1 MLLFVKW
8 NGSDSAIVIQMTAD
22 ASLTKRLQL
31 FMQGD
36 RAAADALL
44 REVLPKLRDIAVREL
59 KRERYVAPL
68 SKTELINELWVRNL
82 SKGGWQ
88 IRDQGHF
95 YALASLA
102 MRRVLVDMARKRL
115 ALRRGGE
122 EATFSLDESGPL
134 IGTSVQDAEQIVEI
148 GILMDRLEAKAPDA
162 ARMVDMHYFSGFTLE
177 EIAKE
182 TGLTLKQV
190 RTRWERGMKWLK
202 GMLQAKARRGRS
214 AFPDLSV

>member
-1 MLLFVKW
+1 M
-8 NGSDSAIVIQMTAD
+8 DSN

-36 RAAADALL
+36 TAAADALL
-44 REVLPKLRDIAVREL
+44 REVLPKLRDIALREL
-59 KRERYVAPL
+59 KRERYIAPL
-68 SKTELINELWVRNL
+68 SKTELINELWVSSL
-82 SKGGWQ
+82 SKGGWE

-95 YALASLA
+95 YALASMA

-115 ALRRGGE
+115 AVRRGGG
-122 EATFSLDESGPL
+122 EATFSLGESGAL
-134 IGTSVQDAEQIVEI
+134 IGTSVDDAERIVEI
-148 GILMDRLEAKAPDA
+148 GILMDRLEVEDPDG

-190 RTRWERGMKWLK
+190 RSRWERGMKWLK
-202 GMLQAKARRGRS
+202 RTLHAKKRNGPS
-214 AFPDLSV
+214 LPPDWGV

>member
-1 MLLFVKW
+1 MPG
-8 NGSDSAIVIQMTAD
+8 NT
-22 ASLTKRLQL
+22 SLTERLQL

-36 RAAADALL
+36 SAVVEALL
-44 REVLPKLRDIAVREL
+44 REVLPKLHQIALREL

-68 SKTELINELWVRNL
+68 SKTELIHEVWLGSL

-102 MRRVLVDMARKRL
+102 MRRVLVDLARKRL
-115 ALRRGGE
+115 ALRRGAGE
-122 EATFSLDESGPL
+122 TTLSLDESGSL
-134 IGTSVQDAEQIVEI
+134 LGTPAHEAEQIVEI
-148 GILMDRLEAKAPDA
+148 GILMERLEAKYPDA

-182 TGLTLKQV
+182 TGLTARQV
-190 RTRWERGMKWLK
+190 RSRWEKGLKWLK
-202 GMLQAKARRGRS
+202 RMLQSLPELGA
-214 AFPDLSV
+214 

>member
-1 MLLFVKW
+1 MPG
-8 NGSDSAIVIQMTAD
+8 NI
-22 ASLTKRLQL
+22 SLTERLQL

-36 RAAADALL
+36 SAVVEALL
-44 REVLPKLRDIAVREL
+44 REVLPKLHQIALREL

-68 SKTELINELWVRNL
+68 SKTELIHEVWLGSL

-102 MRRVLVDMARKRL
+102 MRRVLVDLARKRL
-115 ALRRGGE
+115 ALRRGAGE
-122 EATFSLDESGPL
+122 TTLSLDESGSVL
-134 IGTSVQDAEQIVEI
+134 GTPARDAQQIVEI
-148 GILMDRLEAKAPDA
+148 GILMERLEAKDPDA

-182 TGLTLKQV
+182 TGLTARQV
-190 RTRWERGMKWLK
+190 RSRWEKGLKWLK
-202 GMLQAKARRGRS
+202 RMLQSLPEPGA
-214 AFPDLSV
+214 

>member
-1 MLLFVKW
+1 MPV
-8 NGSDSAIVIQMTAD
+8 NI
-22 ASLTKRLQL
+22 SLTERLQL

-36 RAAADALL
+36 SAVVEALL
-44 REVLPKLRDIAVREL
+44 REVLPKLHQIALREL

-68 SKTELINELWVRNL
+68 SKTELIHEVWLGSL

-102 MRRVLVDMARKRL
+102 MRRVLVDLARKRL
-115 ALRRGGE
+115 ALRRGAGE
-122 EATFSLDESGPL
+122 TTLSLDESGSL
-134 IGTSVQDAEQIVEI
+134 LGTPAHEAEQIVEI
-148 GILMDRLEAKAPDA
+148 GILMERLEAKDPDA

-182 TGLTLKQV
+182 TGLTARQV
-190 RTRWERGMKWLK
+190 RSRWEKGLKWLK
-202 GMLQAKARRGRS
+202 RMLQSLPELS
-214 AFPDLSV
+214 A